1 MKAKDVAIIGGLGIA
16 TIYVLSML
24 VGREVK
30 EAANAVNPL
39 NNDNIFARG
48 VDAIGDILDDGQND
62 GSFSL
67 GGFIFDVFNG
77 TPEDRA
83 ITADIDGRIASI
95 ERQAAN
101 NINEFLSGRQG
112 IDG

>member
-24 VGREVK
+24 IGREVK

-48 VDAIGDILDDGQND
+48 VDAIGDIVTDGEND
-62 GSFSL
+62 NDFKL
-67 GGFIFDVFNG
+67 GAWIYDV
-77 TPEDRA
+77 THPSVYPEPPATRKL
-83 ITADIDGRIASI
+83 R
-95 ERQAAN
+95 
-101 NINEFLSGRQG
+101 
-112 IDG
+112 